1 MKIDTIKLTN
11 KLFLDEITRFLADVD
26 GITDESS
33 ISPAD
38 CRNVASSC
46 EQVTKLADAL
56 RDINLTAADEAERI
70 EIAAS
75 EMKSDFIEGR
85 AAGPLDIND
94 IRWIQKEVSE

>member
-1 MKIDTIKLTN
+1 MKTDTIKLTN
-11 KLFLDEITRFLADVD
+11 KLFLNEITLFLTDVD

-46 EQVTKLADAL
+46 EQVMKLADAL

-75 EMKSDFIEGR
+75 EIKSDFIEGR

-94 IRWIQKEVSE
+94 IRRIQKEVSE

>member
-26 GITDESS
+26 GITDESAIRS
-33 ISPAD
+33 AD

-46 EQVTKLADAL
+46 EQVMKLADAL
-56 RDINLTAADEAERI
+56 RDINLTAAVEAERI

-75 EMKSDFIEGR
+75 EMKSDFINGR
-85 AAGPLDIND
+85 AAGPLDLND
-94 IRWIQKEVSE
+94 IRRIQKEVSE